1 MKSKMKSII
10 FQEDW
15 YHLIAPLPDASW
27 SKVLRILMEK
37 VFDNKDFNKEELDV
51 AEKMALGFILPKIQE
66 ASDKYQEVCRKKEEA
81 SRRYW
86 REKNKSDDSHVESDD
101 SHVILDDNHVILDD
115 VTKRRNQEE
124 IPPISPKED
133 IQEEKILPPYN
144 PPKGG
149 GETKGGVKPKRF
161 SKPTVEEIQK
171 YIDEKHYAFT
181 AEAFFNHY
189 ESVDWKIG
197 KSPMKNWKAACRT
210 WNEKRKAE
218 QMQSQ
223 EQGKDDYDHFLDFC
237 QQHYPNLLASFKSV
251 GSHSFYEV
259 RRLSGNNGRVTDRI
273 LTAMNNENFN
283 GDLLAEFE
291 RRMRN
296 GEA

>member
-1 MKSKMKSII
+1 MKQNKRTS
-10 FQEDW
+10 FVLYEDW
-15 YHLIAPLPDASW
+15 VDLMTPLSDEEFGRVIRALSKYARDGEAVDIASFTPLQQ
-27 SKVLRILMEK
+27 
-37 VFDNKDFNKEELDV
+37 
-51 AEKMALGFILPKIQE
+51 MALGYILPRVAENMQKYRDVCKRRE
-66 ASDKYQEVCRKKEEA
+66 EYAKLSHSKDKDAKGSLCNQKAALAAEDK
-81 SRRYW
+81 
-86 REKNKSDDSHVESDD
+86 
-101 SHVILDDNHVILDD
+101 DDNDD
-115 VTKRRNQEE
+115 KDEFSKENTPSI
-124 IPPISPKED
+124 IPPRGD
-133 IQEEKILPPYN
+133 
-144 PPKGG
+144 
-149 GETKGGVKPKRF
+149 GETKEVKPKRF